1 MSDLRKIYSLFVL
14 LSFMVF
20 LISGAVSFTR
30 SSFDLGINRME
41 SQIFDLQVKLKNL
54 STGNLLSAL
63 RGWDAE
69 RQQESVKKLV
79 PPEAS
84 YVFGV
89 DYLVSL
95 LSSSSI
101 QPSASGASPGS
112 NFPEISLIGVSATK
126 NAVSVTVGMEGGV
139 QIWIFRKGSNGKW
152 ETKDAPPGFIVEDM
166 EFTRDYISFVLS
178 LPGGKKKYNFA
189 ISAVPEQYA
198 AH

>member
-20 LISGAVSFTR
+20 LISGAVSFSR

-69 RQQESVKKLV
+69 RQREAVKKLV

-89 DYLVSL
+89 DYLVSF
-95 LSSSSI
+95 LSSSPLS
-101 QPSASGASPGS
+101 QVSASGVSGV
-112 NFPEISLIGVSATK
+112 NFPDISLVGVSATK
-126 NAVSVTVGMEGGV
+126 EAVSVTVGVGNNI
-139 QIWIFRKGSNGKW
+139 QIWIFRKGSSGKW

-178 LPGGKKKYNFA
+178 SPGGKKKYNFA